1 MGFPSLPR
9 IELQN
14 MFCWIVQRKNV
25 FYALPGLGRA
35 FSLLRPHG
43 NVILVTEVNPFA
55 KREGIGTKEAN
66 RCGTFREPEELLH
79 RRDRQL

>member
-14 MFCWIVQRKNV
+14 MFCCVKQRENV

-55 KREGIGTKEAN
+55 KREGIGTKEASCC
-66 RCGTFREPEELLH
+66 RTF
-79 RRDRQL
+79 